1 MTTHSTRIKQG
12 NKAKVLVGYV
22 YMTKPAVIENM
33 DICKI
38 GRTGNPAQ
46 RLSQYGIGRFMHAV
60 TYVSDQFECE
70 IAIKV
75 MFAKCYKPRVDLGAE
90 YFEGDIDEM
99 MASDLHVVQEYSI
112 EEPEPRAYIPRHGMN
127 RTRSPKSA
135 SISNAMECPEA
146 SKLVPDVS
154 QDIVVPYCEEIH
166 IDDETFKQLHGA
178 IAHEKHSSSEIVIV
192 HPIGEDGSEEEP
204 YSVPL
209 HALTRAQAFAHDLA
223 YKKYKIDRPFNKA
236 FFDEYIKDANS
247 NEGRK
252 RALELFFTWRRL
264 CDLSRTKQDNQ
275 ERYAKIIMDRRH
287 ALDRNFT
294 LHYDTQQDE
303 YHNKLIFG
311 QEMIEALVGTKYSI
325 QTNYEIKHETF
336 KERVYAYIRSL
347 SKLTL
352 LAIVTTFN
360 FDRQQYKDI
369 NVILDSDKR
378 VCEFVK
384 RILRESFAISTVHSR
399 RVKMITCK
407 YWVPLITLNPK
418 IISNDPTNIYF

>member
-12 NKAKVLVGYV
+12 NKAKGLVGYV

-38 GRTGNPAQ
+38 GRTGNPVQ
-46 RLSQYGIGRFMHAV
+46 RLSQYGRGRFMHAV

-70 IAIKV
+70 TAIKV

-99 MASDLHVVQEYSI
+99 MASYLHVVQEYSI

-127 RTRSPKSA
+127 RTRFPKSA

-146 SKLVPDVS
+146 SKLFPDVS

-178 IAHEKHSSSEIVIV
+178 TVNEKHSSSETVIV
-192 HPIGEDGSEEEP
+192 HPIGEDGSKEP

-209 HALTRAQAFAHDLA
+209 HALTRAQAFAYDLA
-223 YKKYKIDRPFNKA
+223 YNKYKIDKPFNKA

-252 RALELFFTWRRL
+252 HALEKFFTWCRL

-275 ERYAKIIMDRRH
+275 DRYA
-287 ALDRNFT
+287 LDMNFT
-294 LHYDTQQDE
+294 LHHDTQQDE
-303 YHNKLIFG
+303 YHNKLIYG
-311 QEMIEALVGTKYSI
+311 QEMIEALIGTKFAI
-325 QTNYEIKHETF
+325 QTNYEIKHEPF
-336 KERVYAYIRSL
+336 KERVCAYIRSL
-347 SKLTL
+347 SKLEFL
-352 LAIVTTFN
+352 SIVATFN
-360 FDRQQYKDI
+360 FKRRHYQNI
-369 NVILDSDKR
+369 NAILVSDKR

-384 RILRESFAISTVHSR
+384 RILRESFSISSVHSR
-399 RVKMITCK
+399 RVKIITCK
-407 YWVPLITLNPK
+407 CWAPLINLNPE
-418 IISNDPTNIYF
+418 IISNDKTKNSSF